1 MRDEIPA
8 TQEGRKWL
16 IRELNREIEAEAEK
30 MDRARKRI
38 EFKQKTIEEIR
49 DIDRG
54 KINGL

>member
-1 MRDEIPA
+1 MGDEIPA

>member
-1 MRDEIPA
+1 MTEDLPKTR
-8 TQEGRKWL
+8 EGREWL
-16 IRELNREIEAEAEK
+16 IKELNREIEAEAEK

>member
-1 MRDEIPA
+1 MADQMPA
-8 TQEGRKWL
+8 TREGREWL